1 MEQIQVKVEF
11 TGVSRVLTG
20 APEATLH
27 LKPGANISDVVDAL
41 GKKFPELRGQIIQKD
56 GKQLIP
62 TNVFSVNGVTILHES
77 NLSFCPE
84 DGDNLIL
91 LSLLAGG

>member
-11 TGVSRVLTG
+11 TGISRVLTG
-20 APEATLH
+20 ESEVCLN
-27 LKPGANISDVVDAL
+27 LKPGTHVSDVIRLL
-41 GKKFPELRGQIIQKD
+41 GTRYPQLRGQIIEKD

-62 TNVFSVNGVTILHES
+62 TNVFSVNGEAILHES
-77 NLSFCPE
+77 DLTYQPA
-84 DGDNLIL
+84 DGDALIL